1 MPAYL
6 IDIEHRDHD
15 QVFSYYHG
23 NGMLHFNVSLL
34 GRLHKQMPN
43 EFRRITMD
51 LTQENYDLCIKHR
64 GIEEPKVEA
73 LTPSQLREPGLSV
86 ILGNGL
92 FTIVDGHH
100 RLVRRW
106 RGGVRVMD
114 FWITHKIV
122 WEHCLVPYTTEEE
135 KMLAVDIPPRV
146 TEPKPLVASAIT
158 VHRRDLKP

>member
-1 MPAYL
+1 MPAYV
-6 IDIEHRDHD
+6 IDIEHRDDD

-23 NGMLHFNVSLL
+23 DGMLHFNVTLL
-34 GRLHKQMPN
+34 ARLHKQMPD

-64 GIEEPKVEA
+64 GIEEPKITN
-73 LTPSQLREPGLSV
+73 LTPKQLREPGYSV
-86 ILGNGL
+86 VLGNGL

-114 FWITHKIV
+114 FWITHRPV
-122 WEHCLVPYTTEEE
+122 WEHCLVPYGTEAEAE
-135 KMLAVDIPPRV
+135 LVKAIPPRV
-146 TEPKPLVASAIT
+146 TEPKPLIASAIM
-158 VHRRDLKP
+158 VHRKDIKP